1 MSKQQKGII
10 VDASIAIKWLNPSE
24 ELSNFAEKILQ
35 DYLDGKIKLAIPEF
49 FYYEIASGISKA
61 IMRDY
66 ITAIEGQKA
75 IDYILQLDIKTYPI
89 PNVKIVYNIAQS
101 YKRSIY
107 DSIYIALAQIMGAE
121 FWTADKKLYNA
132 VSNKLQFVKW
142 IEDYR

>member
-1 MSKQQKGII
+1 MG
-10 VDASIAIKWLNPSE
+10 N
-24 ELSNFAEKILQ
+24 
-35 DYLDGKIKLAIPEF
+35 IKLAVPEF
-49 FYYEIASGISKA
+49 FYYEIASGIRKA

-107 DSIYIALAQIMGAE
+107 DSIYIALAQIMEAE
-121 FWTADKKLYNA
+121 FWTTVMIISANQPTVYHTSSRKHKSCNA
-132 VSNKLQFVKW
+132 CKGHAVNRIYSSM
-142 IEDYR
+142 